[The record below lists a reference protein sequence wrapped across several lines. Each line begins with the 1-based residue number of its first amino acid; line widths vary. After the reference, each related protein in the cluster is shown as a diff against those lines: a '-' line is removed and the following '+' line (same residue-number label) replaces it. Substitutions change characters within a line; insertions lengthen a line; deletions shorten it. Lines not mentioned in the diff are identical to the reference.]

1 MLWFTVGFLIGL
13 PIGIFLY
20 FPESMFIAMIAI
32 EVLRLPGKNMPL
44 LPISLALYG
53 VWLLVILATFRFVAR
68 LTWEAPVPPGHPPL
82 APRRTVRFFLGF
94 LCSIPLATI
103 YINYGFQSS
112 GLDYGSVQTQII
124 ACLED
129 VASWHFSAAQTF
141 SLYVGC

>member
-1 MLWFTVGFLIGL
+1 MLWFAVGFLVGL

-53 VWLLVILATFRFVAR
+53 VWLLVILATVRFVAR
-68 LTWEAPVPPGHPPL
+68 LTWEAPVPAGHPPF

-103 YINYGFQSS
+103 YINYGFQS
-112 GLDYGSVQTQII
+112 GMK
-124 ACLED
+124 
-129 VASWHFSAAQTF
+129 
-141 SLYVGC
+141 